1 MCYFDTTN
9 LVNQNYIELEW
20 FSHNKIVPNWYD
32 MVIFVVSL
40 NLHYFL
46 LIKIIFLN
54 VVRGI
59 KGK

>member
-1 MCYFDTTN
+1 
-9 LVNQNYIELEW
+9 
-20 FSHNKIVPNWYD
+20 